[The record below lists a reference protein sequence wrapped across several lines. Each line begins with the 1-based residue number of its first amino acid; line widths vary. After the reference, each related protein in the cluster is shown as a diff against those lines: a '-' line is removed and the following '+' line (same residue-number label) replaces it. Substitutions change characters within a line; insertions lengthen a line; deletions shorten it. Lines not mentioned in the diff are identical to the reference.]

1 MLLGVTKTIL
11 LFWRHLV
18 MNAICTGY
26 TSLGLTRL
34 EILTVLLDSTVYLV
48 TSINAGLLFSM
59 L

>member
-1 MLLGVTKTIL
+1 
-11 LFWRHLV
+11 
-18 MNAICTGY
+18 MNVICTGY

-48 TSINAGLLFSM
+48 TSINAGLLFSR